1 MNLEN
6 KSSTIQQVVAVM
18 SGKGGVGKSTITALL
33 AVALQR
39 RGLRVGILDG
49 DLNGPSIVH
58 IFGAPSEFS
67 MTDDGQTEPL
77 RSKNGIAMM
86 GINVFLE
93 NQTDAIT
100 WRGPMAASAFR
111 QFYNDVAWGQ
121 LDCLLIDMPTG
132 TADIPVTALEFL
144 PLTGVMLVSTPQLL
158 ATTIIKKS
166 IKMIEQYKKGR
177 IIGVVEN
184 MAYLALPGQEVTEIF
199 GSSHYNDI
207 ATMVNVPLLGRI
219 PVDPTVSTLCDAGE
233 IEQYDTEMVNNL
245 ATNVLSALNMKVPSH
260 P

>member
-1 MNLEN
+1 MSLEN
-6 KSSTIQQVVAVM
+6 KSSSTGQVVAVM
-18 SGKGGVGKSTITALL
+18 SGKGGVGKSTITALI
-33 AVALQR
+33 AIAMQR

-49 DLNGPSIVH
+49 DLYGPSIVH

-144 PLTGVMLVSTPQLL
+144 PLTGIILVSTPQLL
-158 ATTIIKKS
+158 ATTILKKS
-166 IKMIEQYKKGR
+166 MQMIEQNKGK
-177 IIGVVEN
+177 ILGVVEN
-184 MAYLALPGQEVTEIF
+184 MAYLALPEQDTTEIF
-199 GSSHYNDI
+199 GSSRFNDI
-207 ATMVNVPLLGRI
+207 AATVNVPLLERI
-219 PVDPTVSTLCDAGE
+219 PLDPTLSALCDAGE
-233 IEQYDTEMVNNL
+233 IEQYNSDIINNL
-245 ATNVLSALNMKVPSH
+245 ATNVLSTLNIKVPSH

>member
-1 MNLEN
+1 MSLEN

-18 SGKGGVGKSTITALL
+18 SGKGGVGKSTITSLL
-33 AVALQR
+33 AAAMQR

-49 DLNGPSIVH
+49 DLYGPGIVH

-67 MTDDGQTEPL
+67 MTDDGQTEAL

-93 NQTDAIT
+93 NQTDPIT

-132 TADIPVTALEFL
+132 TADVPVTALEFL
-144 PLTGVMLVSTPQLL
+144 PLTGIILVTTPQLL
-158 ATTIIKKS
+158 ATTILKKS
-166 IKMIEQYKKGR
+166 IKMIEQYKGK

-184 MAYLALPGQEVTEIF
+184 MAYLALPGQEATEIF
-199 GSSHYNDI
+199 GASHYDDMAEVVDI
-207 ATMVNVPLLGRI
+207 PLLGRI
-219 PVDPTVSTLCDAGE
+219 PVDPALSTLCDAGE
-233 IEQYDTEMVNNL
+233 IEQYDTEMVNSL
-245 ATNVLSALNMKVPSH
+245 TTNVLSALNMQVPSH

>member
-1 MNLEN
+1 MSLEN
-6 KSSTIQQVVAVM
+6 SSTIQQVVAVM
-18 SGKGGVGKSTITALL
+18 SGKGGVGKTTITALRG
-33 AVALQR
+33 VALQR

-49 DLNGPSIVH
+49 DLNGPGIVH
-58 IFGAPSEFS
+58 IFGAPSEFA

-77 RSKNGIAMM
+77 RSKNGIGMM

-144 PLTGVMLVSTPQLL
+144 PLTGIILVSTPQLL
-158 ATTIIKKS
+158 ATTILKKS
-166 IKMIEQYKKGR
+166 IQMIKQYSSQ
-177 IIGVVEN
+177 IIGVIEN
-184 MAYLALPGQEVTEIF
+184 MAYLALPGQEASELF
-199 GSSHYNDI
+199 GVSHYEDI
-207 ATMVNVPLLGRI
+207 AEMVNVPLLGRI
-219 PVDPTVSTLCDAGE
+219 PLDPTVSMLCDAGE
-233 IEQYDTEMVNNL
+233 IEQYETEIVNNM

-260 P
+260 S

>member
-1 MNLEN
+1 MGLEN
-6 KSSTIQQVVAVM
+6 KNSTIQQVVAVI
-18 SGKGGVGKSTITALL
+18 SGKGGVGKSTLTGLL
-33 AVALQR
+33 AVAMHR

-58 IFGAPSEFS
+58 IFGASSEFS

-77 RSKNGIAMM
+77 RSKSEIAMM

-93 NQTDAIT
+93 NQNDPII

-144 PLTGVMLVSTPQLL
+144 PLTGVILVSTPQLL
-158 ATTIIKKS
+158 AATILKKS
-166 IKMIEQYKKGR
+166 IAMIEQYHKR

-184 MAYLALPGQEVTEIF
+184 MAYLAQLGQEATEIF
-199 GSSHYNDI
+199 GASHYNDI
-207 ATMVNVPLLGRI
+207 ATMGNVPLLGRI
-219 PVDPTVSTLCDAGE
+219 PLDPSLSMLCDAGE
-233 IEQYDTEMVNNL
+233 IEQYDTEIVNNL
-245 ATNVLSALNMKVPSH
+245 VTNVLSALDLKVPSH
-260 P
+260 R

>member
-1 MNLEN
+1 MSLEN
-6 KSSTIQQVVAVM
+6 KSSTIQQVIAVM
-18 SGKGGVGKSTITALL
+18 SGKGGVGKSTITGLL
-33 AVALQR
+33 AVAMQR

-49 DLNGPSIVH
+49 DLYGPGIVH

-77 RSKNGIAMM
+77 RSKSGIAMM

-93 NQTDAIT
+93 NQTDPIT

-132 TADIPVTALEFL
+132 TADVPVTALEFL
-144 PLTGVMLVSTPQLL
+144 PLTGVLLVSSPQLL
-158 ATTIIKKS
+158 ATTILKKS
-166 IKMIEQYKKGR
+166 IKLIEQYKAQ

-184 MAYLALPGQEVTEIF
+184 MAYLALAEHEVREIF
-199 GSSHYNDI
+199 GASHYNDI
-207 ATMVNVPLLGRI
+207 AEEVDVPLLGRL
-219 PVDPTVSTLCDAGE
+219 PVDQTLSMLCDAGE
-233 IEQYDTEMVNNL
+233 IEQYNSEMVNNL
-245 ATNVLSALNMKVPSH
+245 ATNVLTALNMKVPSH
-260 P
+260 L